1 MKKII
6 NWLIVLLVLILH
18 YDNGYIQTFNNVEI
32 YTVTSKY
39 ISILTENMDVP
50 LYISRD
56 KIIYWEEGERI
67 TNDN

>member
-18 YDNGYIQTFNNVEI
+18 YDNGYIQTFNNVEM
-32 YTVTSKY
+32 YHVTSSY
-39 ISILTENMDVP
+39 ISILAEDMDFP
-50 LYISRD
+50 IYISRD
-56 KIIYWEEGERI
+56 KILWWEEGERI